1 MKLTPQ
7 PDGRIAIVF
16 SAEEDAVLNKLGAD
30 AGVDS
35 RFYATVVYEQL
46 MQPSAPDL
54 VKLIA
59 GLGMPPR

>member
-16 SAEEDAVLNKLGAD
+16 SAEEDAVLD
-30 AGVDS
+30 ALATPAQPS
-35 RFYATVVYEQL
+35 RFFASVVYEQL
-46 MQPSAPDL
+46 MQPSAPEL

-59 GLGMPPR
+59 SLGMPPKR